1 MELGLS
7 RQESSCIFFFIAD
20 HAHMSPVDIMMTQ
33 THIKSSSFKLLIVL
47 YSIQCIYIL
56 IHFFR
61 TNPKANVKISSKKKR
76 LLLRDLKT
84 LAVEKCTMESKQ

>member
-7 RQESSCIFFFIAD
+7 RLESSCIFFLIAD
-20 HAHMSPVDIMMTQ
+20 HAHMSPVDIMTQ